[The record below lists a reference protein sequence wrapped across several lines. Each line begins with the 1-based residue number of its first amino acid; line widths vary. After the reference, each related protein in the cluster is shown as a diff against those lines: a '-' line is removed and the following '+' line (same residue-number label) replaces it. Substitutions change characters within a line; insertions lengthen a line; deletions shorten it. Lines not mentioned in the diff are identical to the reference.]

1 MIPHVARVSTGWGW
15 WRGRRNWFI
24 LDAMLLFYLD
34 EYGNSSLSPASIRE
48 YPYLLMGTMCIR
60 DSQRWS
66 LFNHVA
72 EAKSE
77 FFPNWE
83 HSPWQDSELKG
94 KHLAGAIRR
103 LEKNLSPQT
112 PKAYQQISYGRMQEL
127 IDRIFQIFRRFTP
140 VFYFV
145 GVDKQ
150 RLQDDLRKPTSP
162 IAAAYVILQLQAA
175 RLVEGVYNMGE
186 GGMFIADEQ
195 NQHERL
201 FRKGE
206 VHALRDYVV
215 GIAGHPPDMRGILDK
230 PLWVNKG
237 ELEVDREILQLIDIA
252 VYSVGNALVSGDWN
266 QKWFQNL
273 VPYIASNWNGDEVWD
288 GGIIIFP
295 PPASYPVL

>member
-1 MIPHVARVSTGWGW
+1 MGRISIPLPDPNCAGNHPSPILRHLQLSRQESFSKPHWLIPTASTC
-15 WRGRRNWFI
+15 
-24 LDAMLLFYLD
+24 
-34 EYGNSSLSPASIRE
+34 
-48 YPYLLMGTMCIR
+48 YPLHHFWDRL
-60 DSQRWS
+60 
-66 LFNHVA
+66 
-72 EAKSE
+72 
-77 FFPNWE
+77 NWE

-150 RLQDDLRKPTSP
+150 RLQDDLREPTSP